1 MVRSLVELS
10 LDKQSF
16 GMSSLT
22 LTPPRQGFILD
33 SEKTFTV
40 KIPPGNKLNH
50 GHGLMNCFDFFS
62 GIGLWQE

>member
-33 SEKTFTV
+33 SEKTFTAKFRRAIS
-40 KIPPGNKLNH
+40 KIKGMDL
-50 GHGLMNCFDFFS
+50 
-62 GIGLWQE
+62 